1 MLSLLC
7 CYIAPI
13 YYFFAIEIIIL
24 EAIITSTSR
33 PEEKKDPRMAFSF
46 SIHRCSQE
54 KRGIGNGYPWRISRY
69 FIFLHFSQCP
79 RILFAIAVLFA
90 D

>member
-33 PEEKKDPRMAFSF
+33 PEEKKDLRMAFSF
-46 SIHRCSQE
+46 SIHCCSQE
-54 KRGIGNGYPWRISRY
+54 KRGIENGYPWPSRY

-79 RILFAIAVLFA
+79 RTLFAIAVLFA